1 MYEPESPDEINFN
14 QASPE
19 NETSEPENIIDRAQA
34 ENLSTK
40 NVVSHQQ
47 EIKHL
52 FSWLIGIGLSLGLV
66 LGIGVVIAMK
76 KFGLAEKPDQRRTQ
90 PNPEQIQN
98 DYLENLKP
106 EKQ

>member
-19 NETSEPENIIDRAQA
+19 NEISEPENIVERAQA

-40 NVVSHQQ
+40 NVVAHQQ

-52 FSWLIGIGLSLGLV
+52 FFWLIGIGLGLGLV
-66 LGIGVVIAMK
+66 IAIGVVIAMK
-76 KFGLAEKPDQRRTQ
+76 KFGLAEKPYERRTQ
-90 PNPEQIQN
+90 PNQEQIQN
-98 DYLENLKP
+98 DYLENLDT